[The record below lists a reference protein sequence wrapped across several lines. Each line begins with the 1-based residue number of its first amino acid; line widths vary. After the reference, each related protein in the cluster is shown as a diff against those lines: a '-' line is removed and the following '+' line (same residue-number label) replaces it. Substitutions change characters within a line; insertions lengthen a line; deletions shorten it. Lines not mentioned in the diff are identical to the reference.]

1 MIALE
6 YQLQRFHDFDLLRH
20 FLIIHKETGSC
31 IFYHPFKKEK
41 ISSDLISSFISAMA
55 SMYGAFTG
63 EGGQESVESL
73 KYQGMI
79 LSGYSGSH
87 VIGILISE
95 GSLKTH
101 FELNDFMASF
111 ESEYSDVLEEWRG
124 FVKIFDHE
132 WIVRQLL
139 ESLEYYG
146 NLPLEVVIPKPEK
159 QQYRKVVDF
168 LRLVRD
174 KEGRF
179 LIRKVLPGLKKFLN
193 ASEAYVLDLLMM
205 MQKDGVIANAPID
218 DYVTDDGGKIISETM
233 SAGVILEDSNS
244 DAESME
250 VDADESQ
257 DTEDIATEP
266 SQRRVTISE
275 DGTYSFRMEM
285 SLDVIMRHSGDEWL
299 REIISDAVELE
310 TGKRIEVTNPQY
322 VPIECDSKT
331 KTIWI
336 DVVFR
341 DENGS

>member
-79 LSGYSGSH
+79 LNGYSGTH
-87 VIGILISE
+87 VMGILISE
-95 GSLKTH
+95 GSLKTN
-101 FELNDFMASF
+101 FDLNSFIASF
-111 ESEYSDVLEEWRG
+111 ESEYNDVLAEWRG

-139 ESLEYYG
+139 DSLEYYG
-146 NLPLEVVIPKPEK
+146 NLPLEVAIPKPEK

-174 KEGRF
+174 REGRF

-193 ASEAYVLDLLMM
+193 TSEVYVLDLLMM
-205 MQKDGVIANAPID
+205 MQKDGVITNSPID
-218 DYVTDDGGKIISETM
+218 DYVSDDGGKIISETM
-233 SAGVILEDSNS
+233 SAGVILEDSNGDTES
-244 DAESME
+244 MDAEPDVPQVVEEAPTDS
-250 VDADESQ
+250 S
-257 DTEDIATEP
+257 P
-266 SQRRVTISE
+266 RRVTIHD

-310 TGKRIEVTNPQY
+310 TGKRIEVTNPEY

-331 KTIWI
+331 RTIWI
-336 DVVFR
+336 DVVFK
-341 DENGS
+341 DEDES